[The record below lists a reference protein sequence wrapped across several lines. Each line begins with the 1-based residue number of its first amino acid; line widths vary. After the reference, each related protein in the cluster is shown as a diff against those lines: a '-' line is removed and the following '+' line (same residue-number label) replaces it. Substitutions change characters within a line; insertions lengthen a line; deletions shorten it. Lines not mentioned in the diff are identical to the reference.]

1 MKDFSKI
8 AAPLTRLTQKNIKF
22 NRTDLCEEHFLLLK
36 DLLTS
41 APVLILPS
49 GDEVYTVY
57 LDRVQAF
64 QRRDPQLQ
72 KIMFEVQ
79 QGQTQDFVID
89 NEGILC

>member
-1 MKDFSKI
+1 M
-8 AAPLTRLTQKNIKF
+8 
-22 NRTDLCEEHFLLLK
+22 
-36 DLLTS
+36 LTS

-57 LDRVQAF
+57 LDRVQVF

-89 NEGILC
+89 TEGILRWGTRLCIPDVDELRNEIM